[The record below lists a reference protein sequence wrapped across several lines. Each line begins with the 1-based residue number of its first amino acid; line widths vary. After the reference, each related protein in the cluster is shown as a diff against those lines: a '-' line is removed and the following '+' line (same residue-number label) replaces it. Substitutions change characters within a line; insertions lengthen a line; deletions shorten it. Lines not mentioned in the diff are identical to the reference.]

1 MKELT
6 EATFDEVTLTSDVP
20 VLVDFWASWCGPCKK
35 LTPILEDI
43 AEELGDSAIVA
54 SVNVDE
60 ERGLAMQ
67 HQIMAVP
74 TVMLFAGGRK
84 VEEFSGVRPA
94 PQILA
99 LVDNYA
105 N

>member
-1 MKELT
+1 MIELT

-43 AEELGDSAIVA
+43 AEAVGDNAIVA

-60 ERGLAMQ
+60 ERGLAAQ

-74 TVMLFAGGRK
+74 TVMIFAGGKK

-94 PQILA
+94 QQILA
-99 LVDNYA
+99 LLESY
-105 N
+105 

>member
-1 MKELT
+1 MIELT

-43 AEELGDSAIVA
+43 AEEVGDNAIVA

-60 ERGLAMQ
+60 ERGLAAQ

-74 TVMLFAGGRK
+74 TVMIFARGKK

-94 PQILA
+94 QQILA
-99 LVDNYA
+99 LLESY
-105 N
+105 

>member
-1 MKELT
+1 MIELT

-43 AEELGDSAIVA
+43 AEEVGDNAIVA

-60 ERGLAMQ
+60 ERSLAAQ

-74 TVMLFAGGRK
+74 TVMIFAGGKK

-94 PQILA
+94 QQILA
-99 LVDNYA
+99 LLESY
-105 N
+105 